1 MAACRSLQHIFE
13 NPLPENPTLLESLS
27 FSQIKP
33 KKPIEQ
39 SSFTEIFGELHF
51 KESPDL
57 SFPPPACY
65 SSSSL
70 ESVPQ
75 KDTVRAPE
83 SKSHSKSLRGSESLQ
98 LCTEGLGFESSDN
111 VEELKNGMNETWE
124 VLKVKEDIP
133 LGNSSNGQHYGR
145 KSRGSVG
152 ETQYPPPISCIGKNG
167 KPWVCFRS
175 YRDNG
180 RFVLKE
186 IRIPTKEFLHAHREN
201 GRLTLNFVQPDDD
214 VLLQED
220 AEEEEEEEEAENE
233 EDDEEAEEDSGNG
246 ESGTNETDQVNVENG
261 VSV

>member
-27 FSQIKP
+27 ISQIKP
-33 KKPIEQ
+33 IKPIEQ
-39 SSFTEIFGELHF
+39 SSLTEIFGELHF

-57 SFPPPACY
+57 SFPLSASSSSP

-70 ESVPQ
+70 DSIPQ

-83 SKSHSKSLRGSESLQ
+83 PKSHSKSLRGSESLQ
-98 LCTEGLGFESSDN
+98 LCTEGLGSESSHDD
-111 VEELKNGMNETWE
+111 VEELENGMNENWE
-124 VLKVKEDIP
+124 VLSVKEDIHIP
-133 LGNSSNGQHYGR
+133 LVNSSNGENCGR
-145 KSRGSVG
+145 RSRLSVG

-201 GRLTLNFVQPDDD
+201 GRLRLNFVQPDDD
-214 VLLQED
+214 DVLLQE
-220 AEEEEEEEEAENE
+220 AEDEEEEEEAENE
-233 EDDEEAEEDSGNG
+233 QESEEAEDNGNG
-246 ESGTNETDQVNVENG
+246 ESDVDV
-261 VSV
+261 